1 MTPLVSFAPLLL
13 RGALG
18 QTVVTLD
25 DVDVEA
31 LEDLFAAL
39 PPPPSPSSTAATAA
53 TAPPTI
59 SGLAFFDLDADGVR
73 GADAVLEY
81 GVGDVP
87 VWLFSCDPG
96 DDVFPLLQTTK
107 TDGGG
112 YYSFGSLHAG
122 DGRSYYVNVQPPS
135 WYALTPAWGGGEV
148 DAKDDADIIVSAV
161 NPSTGNTPC
170 FELTTYAT
178 IVNFGLVFDVVMQ
191 PTTDLASGVPP
202 TTDDPA
208 SPPPSSPS
216 KGPSASPV
224 EEVDVSRSVVVFGR
238 GGGGGGGGGTEHTSS
253 WLS

>member
-1 MTPLVSFAPLLL
+1 
-13 RGALG
+13 
-18 QTVVTLD
+18 
-25 DVDVEA
+25 
-31 LEDLFAAL
+31 
-39 PPPPSPSSTAATAA
+39 
-53 TAPPTI
+53 
-59 SGLAFFDLDADGVR
+59 
-73 GADAVLEY
+73 
-81 GVGDVP
+81 
-87 VWLFSCDPG
+87 
-96 DDVFPLLQTTK
+96 
-107 TDGGG
+107 
-112 YYSFGSLHAG
+112 
-122 DGRSYYVNVQPPS
+122 
-135 WYALTPAWGGGEV
+135 V

-238 GGGGGGGGGTEHTSS
+238 GGGGGGGGTEHTSS